1 MSNKEVKQTTCSKE
15 VKDFAT
21 KFLAHKKCTS
31 RSKCQYAS
39 KVNGKFLNDYVHQKQ
54 IFADVIKDGY
64 TTKPF
69 EQKKNY
75 FICSNLKRSIDQ
87 HKNKL
92 LVPPN
97 QVKLENA
104 NPPVVSSKHPSDAP
118 SHHSYSRAERAFMRN
133 RIPVKSLKGIKLIN
147 LKIAG
152 DDDVVID
159 MKDFNT
165 TKGMSYTKNF
175 EQDVLHESKK
185 YKIPFGSLTM
195 RQKKLRTNDFCKKIF
210 AACIDRKQFK
220 KKGTDYIID
229 NEDLAVDM
237 INLLDNMK
245 NTIQSKM
252 KMNFKDILDVP
263 IAPVPND
270 IQGSITTLDENKD
283 SHKIAISLMCQSSRR
298 GYQRMR
304 FNMDTFVSIPTYEE
318 LTKNRPAITGYEL
331 KISDSVYTTSVL
343 NNNTPNISEEEEL
356 ESVLRQISNSGDTF
370 HAARIEG
377 GYSKYIDILEE
388 NHSRHERE
396 IDSNSN
402 VLVIDSIDGAEH
414 TKSNKK
420 STSII
425 SFSSTLMSPEWIN
438 SKTVTAGSSLN
449 ILTWQQVKAVEKYN
463 IMMASTSNY
472 FEQKKTVRDQT
483 DDEKRKNY
491 KYYDLHDG
499 KMLYLLTQHS
509 AWNRKEHPF
518 ILCEC
523 TKGKGVV
530 NNQVHQCKI
539 ISNDEQVLLY
549 ENSKKQYE
557 KYSRRAIRKGKEY
570 TKKEHMDW
578 VDVNNKGVSHFG
590 IHPSLLPRDSLR
602 FDTFHMKCAITRRL
616 MTYLRSFMLNQEPTV
631 VEEFQNVLRKFW
643 NEYHIFIWNNRK
655 KFSSFH
661 GNELAL
667 FTGNVILITTFMKNY
682 LVPTRTIN
690 DIMDGLNIW
699 VKLFKFVGYTY
710 LVMSES
716 EYLVMLDSFNSDV
729 KEFYSVG
736 SRTFLSSHS
745 QMGED
750 ETFYMHTLRY
760 YIPRIALETYKTHKV
775 GVGVFNMQGFER
787 RNKESKNC
795 LKRFSNNSGNVV
807 INNIARIYDVFEHKV
822 NAL

>member
-39 KVNGKFLNDYVHQKQ
+39 KVNGKFLNDYMHQKQ
-54 IFADVIKDGY
+54 VFSDVIKDGY

-69 EQKKNY
+69 EPRKKY

-92 LVPPN
+92 PFPPN
-97 QVKLENA
+97 QAELENA
-104 NPPVVSSKHPSDAP
+104 NPPVVSSKCPSDAP

-210 AACIDRKQFK
+210 AACINRKQFK

-252 KMNFKDILDVP
+252 RMNFKDILDVP

-343 NNNTPNISEEEEL
+343 NNNTPNITEEEEL

-667 FTGNVILITTFMKNY
+667 FTGNVTLITTFMKNY

-699 VKLFKFVGYTY
+699 VKLFKFVGYTH

-716 EYLVMLDSFNSDV
+716 EYLAMLDSFNSDV

-795 LKRFSNNSGNVV
+795 LKRFQTIPEMLSS
-807 INNIARIYDVFEHKV
+807 IT
-822 NAL
+822 